1 MAPPTSS
8 SDRTQLP
15 DWLAEAVDVLSAR
28 RRLAIAVAVGIV
40 LVGAMVAL
48 AAPSILP
55 PRPLVGTAVGI
66 AGALLAVAA
75 ALALDASDLVVRGG
89 RHVTAA
95 GGKVDVRVGRIPDDV
110 GPLLAAVAR
119 HASSDQPVRIA
130 LTPASRSAAVPGPRA
145 AALAEALARTG
156 RRVLLTDLSRGSTPA
171 GGLSDVVAGRRQ
183 LSEVVRF
190 EQELYLARLAVGSD
204 PATAI
209 RDLPRFVESMPSDLE
224 VLVAAMPPLAEPG
237 VLKAV
242 EAFDVTFVMVEVD
255 RTERVDLIASLDAM
269 DAAPVTSELVLID
282 PAAVEAREEE
292 GAPAAE
298 EPEAATADEPVAA
311 AIDAEW
317 SYDEGGSGDVV
328 VVPRSTPSPG
338 PASDVEAGDDVLLEG
353 EVVRGGPVGPEALVG
368 EPDDEDQPAAAAYS
382 FDGDAEE
389 GAGDEED
396 DGSLVVPDVPSEAVA
411 AAHAGAEP
419 VVFDDL
425 DGDDDEDVGE
435 PVWETAQVEDE
446 EQPPAAALSGEL
458 DSDERDPLETTEIV
472 LPAMPT
478 GGAEPTSGPASPHHY
493 PEEPAPEVEPEP
505 EPVESWEPEPEPV
518 AEPEPA
524 PGPGPAPVTS
534 FPEPEPAQPA
544 ADLPAPDWDEA
555 AVEVART
562 SAALQQL
569 AQQVWD
575 REGQ

>member
-8 SDRTQLP
+8 SDRSQLP

-55 PRPLVGTAVGI
+55 PRPLVGIAVGI

-269 DAAPVTSELVLID
+269 DSAPVTSELVLID
-282 PAAVEAREEE
+282 PEAVEAREDERVA
-292 GAPAAE
+292 G
-298 EPEAATADEPVAA
+298 PEAAEPVAEDEPVAA
-311 AIDAEW
+311 
-317 SYDEGGSGDVV
+317 
-328 VVPRSTPSPG
+328 T
-338 PASDVEAGDDVLLEG
+338 
-353 EVVRGGPVGPEALVG
+353 
-368 EPDDEDQPAAAAYS
+368 
-382 FDGDAEE
+382 DAEE
-389 GAGDEED
+389 
-396 DGSLVVPDVPSEAVA
+396 
-411 AAHAGAEP
+411 
-419 VVFDDL
+419 
-425 DGDDDEDVGE
+425 
-435 PVWETAQVEDE
+435 W
-446 EQPPAAALSGEL
+446 
-458 DSDERDPLETTEIV
+458 
-472 LPAMPT
+472 
-478 GGAEPTSGPASPHHY
+478 
-493 PEEPAPEVEPEP
+493 
-505 EPVESWEPEPEPV
+505 
-518 AEPEPA
+518 
-524 PGPGPAPVTS
+524 
-534 FPEPEPAQPA
+534 
-544 ADLPAPDWDEA
+544 
-555 AVEVART
+555 
-562 SAALQQL
+562 
-569 AQQVWD
+569 
-575 REGQ
+575 